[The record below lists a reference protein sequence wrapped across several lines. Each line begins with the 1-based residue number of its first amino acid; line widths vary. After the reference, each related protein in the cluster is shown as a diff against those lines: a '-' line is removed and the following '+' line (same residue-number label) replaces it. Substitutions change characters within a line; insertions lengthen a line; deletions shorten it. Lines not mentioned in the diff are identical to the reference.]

1 MYDDEVIKIV
11 NDNAAMVKTLKEAKA
26 RYRAYQKVVRSRI
39 VSYVGFEAIIAVL
52 MAVEWIAP
60 VLAIPIMC
68 FSLFVM
74 GVDIGVNYR
83 VFLPRK

>member
-11 NDNAAMVKTLKEAKA
+11 NDNAAMVKAVKEAKA
-26 RYRAYQKVVRSRI
+26 RYRAYKKVVRSRI

-52 MAVEWIAP
+52 MAMELIAP

-68 FSLFVM
+68 VSLFVM

-83 VFLPRK
+83 VFMPRK